1 MNAKPLPA
9 VVCGAPKPPP
19 RLPRAH
25 LRECWGG
32 CSEPRAPP
40 LSTSPSPSLL
50 STSLLPCFV
59 PGEGDGH
66 VLSSACV
73 ELGALGTTGGTGKST
88 GGHWEATE
96 GRIQHW
102 GGSRQ
107 HWGALSLHKET
118 LDNTGR
124 QRELSGEL
132 QRAAGGTGELW
143 TALAGWEEVPTVP
156 GRHLLTSLICSSTT
170 SHPRH

>member
-9 VVCGAPKPPP
+9 VVCAAPKPPP

-50 STSLLPCFV
+50 STSLLPCAV

-66 VLSSACV
+66 ALSSGCV
-73 ELGALGTTGGTGKST
+73 ELGALGSTGGTGKPT
-88 GGHWEATE
+88 AGHWEAIQ
-96 GRIQHW
+96 GRRHHW
-102 GGSRQ
+102 GGARQ
-107 HWGALSLHKET
+107 HWGALSLHKKT

-124 QRELSGEL
+124 QWELSGEL
-132 QRAAGGTGELW
+132 SNPFLPW
-143 TALAGWEEVPTVP
+143 
-156 GRHLLTSLICSSTT
+156 GRLS
-170 SHPRH
+170 PRG

>member
-9 VVCGAPKPPP
+9 VVCAAPKPPP

-50 STSLLPCFV
+50 STSLLPCAV

-66 VLSSACV
+66 GPSSGCV
-73 ELGALGTTGGTGKST
+73 ELGALGSTGGTGKPT
-88 GGHWEATE
+88 AGHWEAIE
-96 GRIQHW
+96 GR
-102 GGSRQ
+102 RQ

-156 GRHLLTSLICSSTT
+156 GRHLLTSLICCSPT

>member
-1 MNAKPLPA
+1 M
-9 VVCGAPKPPP
+9 
-19 RLPRAH
+19 
-25 LRECWGG
+25 
-32 CSEPRAPP
+32 
-40 LSTSPSPSLL
+40 
-50 STSLLPCFV
+50 SLLPCFV
-59 PGEGDGH
+59 PGEGNGH
-66 VLSSACV
+66 VLSSGCV

-143 TALAGWEEVPTVP
+143 TALAGWEEVPNVP
-156 GRHLLTSLICSSTT
+156 GRHLLTSLICCSPT

>member
-1 MNAKPLPA
+1 M
-9 VVCGAPKPPP
+9 
-19 RLPRAH
+19 
-25 LRECWGG
+25 
-32 CSEPRAPP
+32 
-40 LSTSPSPSLL
+40 
-50 STSLLPCFV
+50 
-59 PGEGDGH
+59 
-66 VLSSACV
+66 LSSACV